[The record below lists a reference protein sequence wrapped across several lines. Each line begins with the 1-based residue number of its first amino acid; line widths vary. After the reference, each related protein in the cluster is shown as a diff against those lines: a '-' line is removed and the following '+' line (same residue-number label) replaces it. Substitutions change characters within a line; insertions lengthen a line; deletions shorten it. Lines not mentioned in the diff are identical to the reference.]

1 MPELNTVNKRYYVTT
16 PIYYVNDIPHIGH
29 AYMTI
34 AADILARRNRLS
46 GNEVFFLTGTDE
58 HGQKV
63 EKAAR
68 EKARSPKD
76 HADLMVENF
85 RELWKKLGI
94 SEHSFIRTTDTEHIK
109 TVQDLLQLLWD
120 RGEIEKKQY
129 AGWYCTP
136 DERFWTEKDLVEGK
150 CPDCGRQVDQIQEEN
165 YFFLMSRYQERLIAH
180 IREHSSYVMPET
192 RRNEVLGFL
201 NNNDLGD
208 LCISRP
214 KHRLAWGIP
223 LPFDDNF
230 VTYVWF
236 DALVNY
242 FSATRYLT
250 PQAEQARQGDFW
262 WPASLHIIGKDILTT
277 HAVYWST
284 MLMALNMPLPR
295 TIFAHGWWTVEG
307 KKMSKSVGNVVSP
320 FTLVDTYGID
330 AFRYFLFREVPFGL
344 DGDFS
349 EDAMINRINTDLAN
363 DLGNLLSRFLTMAEK
378 YTDGVIDCQGKAG
391 ASVGQNT
398 AELARE
404 SGTVIDELL
413 GDAYWDALRFNIILE
428 RIWDIVRAANNYIA
442 QTEPWKLAK
451 TDMGAVRSVLFNIW
465 NALRVTALQVY
476 PFMPG
481 TAEKIWMQLGLNSLT
496 DEVRENSV
504 GSGESPRIFSWDWK
518 PSYAVKVAKGEQLF
532 PRIEKITDKTM
543 DKTPNITTER
553 TKKMTEETSPAGAAT
568 ARADSPEGSTA
579 APAANLSEMANL
591 ISIQDVMKVELKVG
605 LVVSAE
611 RVKKSDKLI
620 KMQVDTGELRQV
632 VAGIGK
638 AYTPEELTG
647 KKIVVVTNLQPA
659 KLMGVESQGMLLAA
673 TGADGVPV
681 ILTIE
686 KDVAQGA
693 RIK

>member
-1 MPELNTVNKRYYVTT
+1 MNKRYYVTT

-29 AYMTI
+29 AYTTI
-34 AADILARRNRLS
+34 AADILSRRNRII

-63 EKAAR
+63 EKAAQ
-68 EKARSPKD
+68 EKGRSPKD
-76 HADLMVENF
+76 HADLLVENF
-85 RELWKKLGI
+85 RRLWQKLNIDTHG
-94 SEHSFIRTTDTEHIK
+94 FIRTTDNEHIK
-109 TVQDLLQLLWD
+109 TVQGLLQMLWD
-120 RGEIEKKQY
+120 RGEIEKRQY

-165 YFFLMSRYQERLIAH
+165 YFFLMSKYQKRLIAE
-180 IREHSSYVMPET
+180 ITENRSYIMPET

-214 KHRLAWGIP
+214 KQRLSWGIS

-242 FSATRYLT
+242 FSGTRYLA
-250 PQAEQARQGDFW
+250 PHAEQARHGDFW
-262 WPASLHIIGKDILTT
+262 WPATLHIVGKDILTT

-284 MLMALNMPLPR
+284 MLMALNMPLPG

-307 KKMSKSVGNVVSP
+307 KKMSKSVGNVVDP
-320 FTLVDTYGID
+320 HTLADKYGVD

-349 EDAMINRINTDLAN
+349 ETALIQRINTDLAN

-378 YTDGVIDCQGKAG
+378 YNAGSIDFRGEAP
-391 ASVGQNT
+391 ASVVQAT
-398 AELARE
+398 TELSAVSRTVIAELLE
-404 SGTVIDELL
+404 DTL
-413 GDAYWDALRFNIILE
+413 WDSLRFNIILE
-428 RIWDIVRAANNYIA
+428 RLWDIVRAANNYIA

-451 TDMGAVRSVLFNIW
+451 NDPEAVRCILYNLW
-465 NALRVTALQVY
+465 QALRVTALQVC
-476 PFMPG
+476 PFMPE
-481 TAEKIWMQLGLNSLT
+481 TAEKIWKQLGLNSLT
-496 DEVRENSV
+496 GEVL
-504 GSGESPRIFSWDWK
+504 ESIHAEAESRRIFNGDWQ
-518 PSYAVKVAKGEQLF
+518 PAYPVTVAKGEQLF
-532 PRIEKITDKTM
+532 PRIEK
-543 DKTPNITTER
+543 PTER
-553 TKKMTEETSPAGAAT
+553 VHKMIEETPPAGTVAET
-568 ARADSPEGSTA
+568 AGTA
-579 APAANLSEMANL
+579 AHAAVTAEQTNL
-591 ISIQDVMKVELKVG
+591 ITIQDVMKIELKVG
-605 LVVSAE
+605 LVISAE

-620 KMQVDTGELRQV
+620 RMQVDTGELRQI

-638 AYTPEELTG
+638 AYTPEELVNR
-647 KKIVVVTNLQPA
+647 KIVVVANLQPA

-673 TGADGVPV
+673 TGADGIP
-681 ILTIE
+681 IIIAPE
-686 KDVAQGA
+686 KNVEPGA